1 MKNNEIKAEQLKDV
15 NGGTTTQDVLLM
27 RRRLALLKKHQNQ
40 NLPLNN
46 QMIQERIL
54 AQRMLAQDANR
65 RILAQGADGNE
76 LQ

>member
-15 NGGTTTQDVLLM
+15 NGGTTDQDVILL
-27 RRRLALLKKHQNQ
+27 RRRLELLQRRQNQ
-40 NLPLNN
+40 RLPLNN